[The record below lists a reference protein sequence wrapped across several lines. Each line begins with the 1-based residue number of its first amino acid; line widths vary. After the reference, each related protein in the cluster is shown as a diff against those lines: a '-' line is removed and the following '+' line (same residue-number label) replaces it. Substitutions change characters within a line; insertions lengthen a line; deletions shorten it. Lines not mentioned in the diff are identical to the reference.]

1 MLKQLTPGQQN
12 TLDWEAFNVTIREEG
27 QAIVLDYKGVDLLT
41 IRMPDGLQ
49 ALLIGQGR
57 DIYKAIKAHD
67 IPMDYLAQAYDI
79 DKNNWGNPDLKNA
92 SSISLV
98 EEGPRLVS
106 KTSTPVYASDITDAF
121 TMWRTNNDV

>member
-1 MLKQLTPGQQN
+1 MTPEQQN

>member
-1 MLKQLTPGQQN
+1 LTPEQQN

>member
-1 MLKQLTPGQQN
+1 MTPGQQN